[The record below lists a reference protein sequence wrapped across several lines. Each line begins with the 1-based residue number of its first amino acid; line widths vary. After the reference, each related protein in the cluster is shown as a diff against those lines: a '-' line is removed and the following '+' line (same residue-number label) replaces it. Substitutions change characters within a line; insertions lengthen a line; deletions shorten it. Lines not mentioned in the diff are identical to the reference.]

1 MYYKKK
7 NIYIKQ
13 RFVIQDFIWKLI
25 EISSGNFFF
34 FFFSLLATTYIS
46 TSTKHILSNYLR
58 YVLKK
63 KKKKKTLPLIK
74 VMPTFLLFR
83 HNVISR

>member
-34 FFFSLLATTYIS
+34 FFFRYWQQRIFQLLRNTFYPI
-46 TSTKHILSNYLR
+46 I
-58 YVLKK
+58 YVTFLK

>member
-7 NIYIKQ
+7 IYIKQ

-34 FFFSLLATTYIS
+34 FFFAIGNNVYFNFYETHFIQLFT
-46 TSTKHILSNYLR
+46 LR
-58 YVLKK
+58 
-63 KKKKKTLPLIK
+63 
-74 VMPTFLLFR
+74 
-83 HNVISR
+83 S